1 MLCGGDHIHALPIA
15 TAMARA
21 LKSGLKEG
29 LEQLRCK
36 HFASK
41 TEEPHARNA
50 RFPAR
55 GDAAAS
61 WVSLAKGCCWLAR
74 RCLNLTWAG
83 CADPSVS
90 TQGLCDN
97 LIHVVVTIGRE
108 SADKLDIMCSVRQ
121 LSITEI

>member
-55 GDAAAS
+55 GDAAAFLGV
-61 WVSLAKGCCWLAR
+61 VS
-74 RCLNLTWAG
+74 
-83 CADPSVS
+83 
-90 TQGLCDN
+90 
-97 LIHVVVTIGRE
+97 
-108 SADKLDIMCSVRQ
+108 
-121 LSITEI
+121 

>member
-1 MLCGGDHIHALPIA
+1 MPETRGSQHE
-15 TAMARA
+15 AMR
-21 LKSGLKEG
+21 
-29 LEQLRCK
+29 LR
-36 HFASK
+36 
-41 TEEPHARNA
+41 
-50 RFPAR
+50 
-55 GDAAAS
+55 S

-74 RCLNLTWAG
+74 RCLNLKWAG

-121 LSITEI
+121 LLAVRNLSAANCR